1 MKRDTD
7 HIAGITVD
15 LHKSP
20 VSLPQDPQNEISLID
35 LWIVLA
41 RRRYWV
47 ITIFAISVATAIA
60 VSLFMSP
67 RYESRAVLSLGQVSG
82 LGVFEQQDIL
92 LERLKRLYKL
102 GNDDHSDRVPPYM
115 TSIEFDTG
123 ASKRVFTFEAIGR
136 TPEEARDFL
145 RKAVEGL
152 VSAHRRLYEEVL
164 QVQRDRM
171 SELDANLARFRQEAD
186 SLQVQRQ
193 HVRSLDGSEAA
204 LVALERAKLVAS
216 EPELEREKLKLRL
229 ALISPETEP
238 TQLLEAPTLPKHALH
253 PRPVLYTVLG
263 IIVGLMLGVF
273 TAFAVEFLA
282 NTKKEIAIRK
292 QSAHVS

>member
-7 HIAGITVD
+7 HLVGVAVD
-15 LHKSP
+15 VQRAPVHLH
-20 VSLPQDPQNEISLID
+20 QRRENEISLID
-35 LWIVLA
+35 LWLVLA
-41 RRRYWV
+41 RRKYW
-47 ITIFAISVATAIA
+47 IIAIFAISVVTSIA

-67 RYESRAVLSLGQVSG
+67 RYKSHAVLSLGQVQG
-82 LGVFEQQDIL
+82 LGVLEQQDIL

-102 GNDDHSDRVPPYM
+102 GNDDSRDRVPPYM
-115 TSIEFDTG
+115 KSIELDTD
-123 ASKRVFTFEAIGR
+123 ASKRVFIFEAIGW

-145 RKAVEGL
+145 RKAVAGL
-152 VSAHRRLYEEVL
+152 VAAHGQLYEEVL
-164 QVQRDRM
+164 QVQRERV

-186 SLQVQRQ
+186 SLKVQRQ
-193 HVRSLDGSEAA
+193 HVKSLDGSEAA

-216 EPELEREKLKLRL
+216 EPELEREKLTLRL
-229 ALISPETEP
+229 ALISPGTKP
-238 TQLLEAPTLPKHALH
+238 TQLLEEPTLPMHALH

-273 TAFAVEFLA
+273 AAFAVEFLA
-282 NTKKEIAIRK
+282 NTRKEVAIRR